1 MASLQG
7 MLITVTTKINT
18 SNEFFYCAG
27 KIQITRLQEEVQ
39 DCNIKICQLSL
50 KLKQQDNDILHL
62 REEVRKLL
70 TELSKT
76 RITLKDIV
84 EKL

>member
-1 MASLQG
+1 M
-7 MLITVTTKINT
+7 
-18 SNEFFYCAG
+18 
-27 KIQITRLQEEVQ
+27 Q

-50 KLKQQDNDILHL
+50 KLEQQDNDILHL
-62 REEVRKLL
+62 REEVKKLL

-84 EKL
+84 DKL